1 MCSMPGSVTEM
12 WRDLVKRYPFL
23 RGPQMWQLLLVFG
36 IGLLLLVFSG
46 SWFSPRSNPP
56 ASQPAPSVEEQPA
69 AGDDLTPVEEQLESR
84 LAAILGAVD
93 GAGSVQV
100 TVTLKSG
107 AESVYAQNVNKQDQ
121 TIQEKDQGGGNRTT
135 NEVNEQ
141 DDLVL
146 LQSANSGSN
155 APVVVKE
162 LHPEIAGVLVL
173 AEGANNPGLKEKLIQ
188 AVETVLDIPSY
199 RVMVL
204 PKGRS

>member
-1 MCSMPGSVTEM
+1 MPGNMTEM
-12 WRDLVKRYPFL
+12 WGDLTKRYPFL
-23 RGPQMWQLLLVFG
+23 RGPRMWQLLLVLGFG
-36 IGLLLLVFSG
+36 MLLLVFSG
-46 SWFSPRSNPP
+46 SWFAPRSSPP
-56 ASQPAPSVEEQPA
+56 ASEPASSVQVQSA
-69 AGDDLTPVEEQLESR
+69 AGDDLTSEEEELESR

-100 TVTLKSG
+100 TVTLESG
-107 AESVYAQNVNKQDQ
+107 VENVYAQNVNKQDQ
-121 TIQEKDQGGGNRTT
+121 TIDEKDESGGNRTT

-146 LQSANSGSN
+146 LQSGSGANSS
-155 APVVVKE
+155 PVVVKE

-173 AEGANNPGLKEKLIQ
+173 AEGANDPALKEKLIQ

-204 PKGRS
+204 PKGR

>member
-1 MCSMPGSVTEM
+1 MPGNMTEV
-12 WRDLVKRYPFL
+12 WSDLMKRYPFL
-23 RGPQMWQLLLVFG
+23 RGPRMWQLLLVFG

-46 SWFSPRSNPP
+46 SWFAPRSSPP
-56 ASQPAPSVEEQPA
+56 ASEPAPGVKAQPA
-69 AGDDLTPVEEQLESR
+69 AGDDLTPVEEELESR

-107 AESVYAQNVNKQDQ
+107 AENVYAQNVNKQDQ

-146 LQSANSGSN
+146 LQPGNGGSST
-155 APVVVKE
+155 PVVVKE

-188 AVETVLDIPSY
+188 AVETVLNIPSY

-204 PKGRS
+204 PKGR

>member
-1 MCSMPGSVTEM
+1 MYSMPGNLTEI
-12 WRDLVKRYPFL
+12 WSDLVKRYPFL
-23 RGPQMWQLLLVFG
+23 RGPRMWQLLLVFG

-46 SWFSPRSNPP
+46 SWFNPRSSTP
-56 ASQPAPSVEEQPA
+56 ASDPAPGVKAQPA
-69 AGDDLTPVEEQLESR
+69 ASDDLTPVEEQLEAR
-84 LAAILGAVD
+84 LAEILEEVD

-107 AESVYAQNVNKQDQ
+107 AEYVYAQNVNKQDQ
-121 TIQEKDQGGGNRTT
+121 TVQEKDQSGGNSTT

-141 DDLVL
+141 DELVL
-146 LQSANSGSN
+146 LQSGSGGNST
-155 APVVVKE
+155 PIVVKE

-173 AEGANNPGLKEKLIQ
+173 AEGANNPALKEELIQ

-204 PKGRS
+204 PKGR

>member
-1 MCSMPGSVTEM
+1 
-12 WRDLVKRYPFL
+12 
-23 RGPQMWQLLLVFG
+23 MWQLLLVFG
-36 IGLLLLVFSG
+36 IGMLLLVFSG
-46 SWFSPRSNPP
+46 SWFTPRSSPP
-56 ASQPAPSVEEQPA
+56 SSQPAPSVTEQPA

-84 LAAILGAVD
+84 LTVALSAVD

-100 TVTLKSG
+100 TITFKSG
-107 AESVYAQNVNKQDQ
+107 AENVYAQNVNKQDQ
-121 TIQEKDQGGGNRTT
+121 TIQQKDQSGGNSTT

-146 LQSANSGSN
+146 LQSTNGGSN

-173 AEGANNPGLKEKLIQ
+173 AEGANNPELKEELVQ

-199 RVMVL
+199 QVMVL
-204 PKGRS
+204 PKGS

>member
-1 MCSMPGSVTEM
+1 MPGSMTEM
-12 WRDLVKRYPFL
+12 WSDLVKRYPFL
-23 RGPQMWQLLLVFG
+23 RGPRMWQLLLVFG
-36 IGLLLLVFSG
+36 FGLLLLVFSG
-46 SWFSPRSNPP
+46 SWFAPRSSPLASEP
-56 ASQPAPSVEEQPA
+56 ATGVQAQPA
-69 AGDDLTPVEEQLESR
+69 AGDDLTPVEEELEGR

-100 TVTLKSG
+100 TVTLQSG
-107 AESVYAQNVNKQDQ
+107 AEHVYAQNVNKQDQ
-121 TIQEKDQGGGNRTT
+121 TTQEKDQSGGNSTT

-146 LQSANSGSN
+146 LQSGNGGSST
-155 APVVVKE
+155 PVVVKE

-173 AEGANNPGLKEKLIQ
+173 AEGANNPGLKEKLMQ

-204 PKGRS
+204 PKGR

>member
-1 MCSMPGSVTEM
+1 
-12 WRDLVKRYPFL
+12 
-23 RGPQMWQLLLVFG
+23 MWQLLLVFG
-36 IGLLLLVFSG
+36 FGLLLLVISG
-46 SWFSPRSNPP
+46 SWFASRGSPSV
-56 ASQPAPSVEEQPA
+56 SEPAPGVQAQPA
-69 AGDDLTPVEEQLESR
+69 ASDGLTPVEEGLEGR

-100 TVTLKSG
+100 TVTLQSG
-107 AESVYAQNVNKQDQ
+107 AENVYAQNVNKQDQ
-121 TIQEKDQGGGNRTT
+121 TIQEKDQSGGNSTT

-146 LQSANSGSN
+146 QSGNGGSST
-155 APVVVKE
+155 PVVVKE

-173 AEGANNPGLKEKLIQ
+173 AEGANNPDLKEKLIR

-204 PKGRS
+204 PKER

>member
-1 MCSMPGSVTEM
+1 
-12 WRDLVKRYPFL
+12 
-23 RGPQMWQLLLVFG
+23 MWQLLLVFG